1 MCMWG
6 AGASQVE
13 RQSPAA
19 LAMTDHMP
27 EPEALAALQVPEPQG
42 LDFRV

>member
-1 MCMWG
+1 MWC

-27 EPEALAALQVPEPQG
+27 EPEALAALQVPRSG
-42 LDFRV
+42 V